1 MTVPTQLQNP
11 RPRNSTLEII
21 LMVGLLQAIS
31 AFTIDIMLPA
41 LSIMSQDFGVSE
53 TRAQLIVGVYFFG
66 FAAGQLIHGP
76 LSDQYG
82 RKPILMGAL
91 GLYLLATIGILFTQ
105 DFTLLLALRAL
116 QGLLGAGMRIVPT
129 ALIRD
134 QYAGAEMARIMS
146 FAMMVFLIAPVI
158 APSIGTVFLQWGWHA
173 IFIFIAALTG
183 VLMLWAGLRLH
194 ETLPAEKRR
203 VQNFTNLRNA
213 ASQVFHNKQ
222 SVAYTLILT
231 FTFAIL
237 YTYLMSAPQ
246 MYKSFLGLSNTQFA
260 LAFGATGIMQTLG
273 AFVNGALVTRL
284 GLHKLIRYALWGIC
298 AISFLTVPHAL
309 LDHQVIGV
317 WLHISLVLFF
327 MSITF
332 PNANSAALEP
342 LGNIAGFASSIIGFV
357 SSAGAGLLGSLIG
370 QWAAGDF
377 LKFGIGWTGLAFI
390 SLMILT
396 WLWQRHRPEAKRVR
410 V

>member
-1 MTVPTQLQNP
+1 M
-11 RPRNSTLEII
+11 EII

-41 LSIMSQDFGVSE
+41 LSTMSQDFGVTE
-53 TRAQLIVGVYFFG
+53 TRAQLIVGIYFFG

-82 RKPILMGAL
+82 RKPVLMGAL
-91 GLYLLATIGILFTQ
+91 GLYLLTTIGILFTQ
-105 DFTLLLALRAL
+105 DFTVLLALRAL

-134 QYAGAEMARIMS
+134 QYSGAEMARIMS

-173 IFIFIAALTG
+173 IFVFIAALTG
-183 VLMLWAGLRLH
+183 ILMVWAGLRLR
-194 ETLPAEKRR
+194 ETLPAERR
-203 VQNFTNLRNA
+203 KVQSFANLQKA
-213 ASQVFHNKQ
+213 TVQVLKTPQ
-222 SVAYTLILT
+222 SVAYTLMLT
-231 FTFAIL
+231 FIFGIL

-246 MYKSFLGLSNTQFA
+246 LYKDFLNLNNTQFA
-260 LAFGATGIMQTLG
+260 LAFGATGIAQTVG
-273 AFVNGALVTRL
+273 AFLNGALVMRL
-284 GLHKLIRYALWGIC
+284 GLHKLIRYAVWVIC
-298 AISFLTVPHAL
+298 GLSLLMVPHAL
-309 LDHQVIGV
+309 LDQHVIGV
-317 WLHISLVLFF
+317 WLHLSLVLLF

-342 LGNIAGFASSIIGFV
+342 LGNIAGFASSIIGFI

-377 LKFGIGWTGLAFI
+377 LRIGVGWTVLALI
-390 SLMILT
+390 STGILS
-396 WLWQRHRPEAKRVR
+396 WLWMNHRPEARVQR
-410 V
+410 A